1 MLVTTQQGEQPGTY
15 RQRAVPVPAD
25 ALDLLLVRH
34 GQSEAY
40 VDGRQFPLAG
50 GHGDPPL
57 SDLGREQALRVCG
70 RLAGAGIDAI
80 YVTTL
85 CRTAQTAAPLA
96 ERLGLDPMV
105 EPELREV
112 YLGEWEGGLYRK
124 MVADFHPIAQRMFS
138 EERWDVIPGAESL
151 VSFDGRVRAA
161 IGRIA
166 AEHPGQRVAVFTH
179 GGVIGQ
185 ALALAT
191 GSRPFAFN
199 ASDNASMSRVII
211 TRTKWY
217 IRTFNDTAH
226 LDGLDGLDG

>member
-1 MLVTTQQGEQPGTY
+1 VLVTTQQGEQAGAY
-15 RQRAVPVPAD
+15 RQRTLPVPD
-25 ALDLLLVRH
+25 GALDLLLVRH

-40 VDGRQFPLAG
+40 VEGTPFPLVD

-57 SDLGREQALRVCG
+57 SELGRSQALRVRD
-70 RLAGAGIDAI
+70 RLAETGIDAI

-85 CRTAQTAAPLA
+85 CRTAQTAEPLA
-96 ERLGLDPMV
+96 KLLGLTPAV
-105 EPELREV
+105 EPDLREV

-124 MVADFHPIAQRMFS
+124 MVADFHPIAQRMFA

-151 VSFDGRVRAA
+151 VSFDGRVKAA

-166 AEHPGQRVAVFTH
+166 AAHPGQRVAVFTH

-199 ASDNASMSRVII
+199 AADNASVSRVIV
-211 TRTKWY
+211 TSPKWY

-226 LDGLDGLDG
+226 LDGLNS